1 MTPVQPGRT
10 SPSEFVDP
18 HDRPTVP
25 APEQAMRPVALPVPE
40 PTTQLISMQA
50 PAGSHALR
58 FGAGSPFAIELLPA
72 LVWSCSGD
80 AVFDFLGPQWFAY
93 TGIPAHEQLG
103 RSFSELLH
111 PNDRERAEQAFRNA
125 VANAGALELDVR
137 VRRHDGAFR
146 WFRVRGKTVRVG
158 SEPAR
163 LCGSC
168 SDVEDLYQSK
178 QDIRVL
184 SQVLATRVGER
195 SAQLARETARR
206 EQVQAEAE
214 RNAACLRSVLEHN
227 QQLLQNNAELER
239 FASAVSHDLDE
250 PLRAIAGC
258 AQLLQRRYHG
268 QLDARA
274 DEIVHNLVAGAER
287 MRAQIHDMLALSRVT
302 APGHELAEVASEEA
316 LAGAL
321 QNLSAAIAESA
332 ASISHDPMPAVR
344 GDAGQ
349 LMLLFQNLIGNA
361 LKYRGK
367 QPPEIHVSVQNDA
380 SCITFAVRDNG
391 IGIEPADVERIFA
404 PFQRL
409 HTRSEIPGT
418 GMGLAICKKIVER
431 HGGRIWVE
439 SAPGA
444 GSTFRFTLEPAAHGG
459 TVLRSSPA

>member
-1 MTPVQPGRT
+1 MTPLQPSRT

-25 APEQAMRPVALPVPE
+25 APEQVTRPVALPVPE

-93 TGIPAHEQLG
+93 TGIPADEQLG

-125 VANAGALELDVR
+125 AADAGALELDVR

-146 WFRVRGKTVRVG
+146 WFRVRGKTVRIG
-158 SEPAR
+158 AEPPR

-184 SQVLATRVGER
+184 SQALATRVSER

-206 EQVQAEAE
+206 EQAQAESA
-214 RNAACLRSVLEHN
+214 RDAACLRSVLEHN
-227 QQLLQNNAELER
+227 QQLLQENAELEQ
-239 FASAVSHDLDE
+239 FASSVSHDLEE

-258 AQLLQRRYHG
+258 AQLLQRRYGG

-274 DEIVHNLVAGAER
+274 DEIVRNLVAGAER
-287 MRAQIHDMLALSRVT
+287 MRTQIHDVRALARVD
-302 APGHELAEVASEEA
+302 APGHEFAEVASENA

-321 QNLSAAIAESA
+321 QNLSAAIEESA
-332 ASISHDPMPAVR
+332 ASISHDPLPAVR

-349 LMLLFQNLIGNA
+349 LTLLFQNLIGNA
-361 LKYRGK
+361 LKYRGE
-367 QPPEIHVSVQNDA
+367 QPPEIHVSIQDEAGSV
-380 SCITFAVRDNG
+380 TFAVRDNG
-391 IGIEPADVERIFA
+391 IGIEPEYFERIFA

-409 HTRSEIPGT
+409 HTRSEVPGT
-418 GMGLAICKKIVER
+418 GMGLAICKKIVAR

-444 GSTFRFTLEPAAHGG
+444 GSTFRFTLGPAAHGG
-459 TVLRSSPA
+459 AALRSSPA